1 MALFGKKKQQNEYLT
16 AQNQMNQTPVTKA
29 SERIHFDEVTADD
42 EKTLLLIN
50 KMVNHSPLVL
60 NFEKVDVPTANKVL
74 AFIAGAVY
82 ALHGKTVKI
91 DEKIYLFALSEE
103 FLDGSLDAFIREVTN

>member
-1 MALFGKKKQQNEYLT
+1 MALFGKKKPKNEYVT
-16 AQNQMNQTPVTKA
+16 AQSQMNQEPVTKA
-29 SERIHFDEVTADD
+29 NERIYFDEVTADD
-42 EKTLLLIN
+42 EKTLYLIG
-50 KMVNHSPLVL
+50 KLTKHQPLVL
-60 NFEKVDVPTANKVL
+60 NFEHVDVPTANKVL

-82 ALHGKTVKI
+82 ALNGKTVKI